1 LSPTVIINPP
11 SDCKLLEIEIFGP
24 VLPIVTFTDFDD
36 VINKFILTK
45 GKPLA
50 IYYFGSSSSE
60 NFKKIVDN
68 TSSGNVT
75 ANDCLF

>member
-1 LSPTVIINPP
+1 M
-11 SDCKLLEIEIFGP
+11 EIFGP
-24 VLPIVTFTDFDD
+24 VLPILTFTNFDD

-68 TSSGNVT
+68 TSSGSVT

>member
-1 LSPTVIINPP
+1 LSPTILINPP
-11 SDCKLLEIEIFGP
+11 LDCKLLEIEIFGP
-24 VLPIVTFTDFDD
+24 ILPIVTFTDFDE
-36 VINKFILTK
+36 VINKFILKK

-50 IYYFGSSSSE
+50 IYYFGSSSSL
-60 NFKKIVDN
+60 NFRKIVDN